1 MNRDKEVLQ
10 KWIEDL
16 GCSHFITIEPTPYLP
31 FKIDE
36 IRQRLRIVE
45 FKLNKK
51 YLLNSFTKW
60 KDEDKFYFVV
70 FPEGD
75 GLNKHYHTL
84 LHTPQKVMKKKFYYE
99 KVFEF
104 DLSSYWGLVP
114 SKNPTTQK
122 FRKFEELLDIFNV
135 EKIKSPAG
143 SSRYASKKYNAWFER
158 LGLVDEDKRYFFP
171 TPSKSQKL
179 KSMRV
184 Q

>member
-1 MNRDKEVLQ
+1 M
-10 KWIEDL
+10 
-16 GCSHFITIEPTPYLP
+16 
-31 FKIDE
+31 
-36 IRQRLRIVE
+36 
-45 FKLNKK
+45 
-51 YLLNSFTKW
+51 
-60 KDEDKFYFVV
+60 
-70 FPEGD
+70 
-75 GLNKHYHTL
+75 HY
-84 LHTPQKVMKKKFYYE
+84 PQHLEKKFYYE

-122 FRKFEELLDIFNV
+122 FRKFEELLDIFDV
-135 EKIKSPAG
+135 EKIKSPTG